1 MSNLVY
7 NTGIKAYKTSVKV
20 ASLLGNDKAKKW
32 LKGREGW
39 QEELQAFRKG
49 KEDRSLIWF
58 HASSLGE
65 FEQVKPL
72 IERIKNTK
80 EFEDYL
86 VVVTF
91 FSPSGYENSLAYDRA
106 DLLFYLPVD
115 TPNNAQQFLDI
126 LNPDIAVFVK
136 YDFWF
141 NLLDELQKRLT
152 PIVYFS
158 CNFRE
163 GQLFFKPY
171 GKWQRSILQG
181 IDSILT
187 LNEQSKR
194 VLENNN
200 FENAKVCG
208 DTRFDKV
215 IDNAEKCTPV
225 PIVEKFKNN
234 KPLLI
239 VGSSWQPEEKVIADF
254 VKTNQDIK
262 VIIAPHDIS
271 EKHLREIESLVPS
284 AVRYSQINEENVGE
298 TNVILIDNIGL
309 LSNLYQYADF
319 AFIGGGFTNDLHN
332 ILEAAVFGN
341 VVFFGNR
348 HSKYPE
354 GKELIEYG
362 GAIEVK
368 DSKDFTKELNQ
379 LLIDINKRKGIGKR
393 AKEFVERH
401 KGATD
406 IVFEEVKRLM
416 I

>member
-1 MSNLVY
+1 MSNLIY
-7 NTGIKAYKTSVKV
+7 NTGIKAYKTGVKV
-20 ASLLGNDKAKKW
+20 ARLLGNEKAKKW
-32 LKGREGW
+32 LEGREGW
-39 QEELQAFRKG
+39 QEELQSFREG
-49 KEDRSLIWF
+49 KESRPLIWL

-72 IERIKNTK
+72 IERIKSTK
-80 EFEDYL
+80 EFDDYL
-86 VVVTF
+86 LVVTF
-91 FSPSGYENSLAYDRA
+91 FSPSGYENSLTYDKA
-106 DLLFYLPVD
+106 DLLFYLPAD
-115 TPNNAQQFLDI
+115 TPNNAQRFLDI
-126 LNPDIAVFVK
+126 LNPDIAIFVK

-141 NLLDELQKRLT
+141 NILDELQKRLT

-181 IDSILT
+181 INAILT
-187 LNEQSKR
+187 LNQQSKEI
-194 VLENNN
+194 LEKND
-200 FENAKVCG
+200 FENVKVCG

-225 PIVEKFKNN
+225 PIVEKFKDN

-239 VGSSWQPEEKVIADF
+239 VGSSWQPEEKIIADF
-254 VKTNQDIK
+254 VNNNQELK

-271 EKHLREIESLVPS
+271 EKHLKEIESIVPV
-284 AVRYSQINEENVGE
+284 AVRYSRVTEENVE
-298 TNVILIDNIGL
+298 NTNVILIDNIGL

-341 VVFFGNR
+341 VVFFGNK

-354 GKELIEYG
+354 GRGLIEYG

-368 DSKDFTKELNQ
+368 DSKTFTKELNR
-379 LLIDINKRKGIGKR
+379 LLIDINKRKEIGGK
-393 AKEFVERH
+393 AKHFVERH

-406 IVFEEVKRLM
+406 IVFEEVKRL